1 MPEVTAS
8 GATAAVKGTFDK
20 TIKVVVDIFVPLG
33 AGIAGFFMPT
43 VLGGGYSISNAIY
56 AATNRSG
63 PAGTIDRVAWG
74 VQALINAAVG
84 AAFWSLRK
92 MDGIIAKAIGGAIG
106 GFFLGGSVCRSF
118 ASFPLERHHIGS
130 APYARSS
137 GPRLDARRF

>member
-1 MPEVTAS
+1 VPEVTAS

-106 GFFLGGSVCRSF
+106 GFFLGGSVGCLPGVF
-118 ASFPLERHHIGS
+118 GATQPPQGAIDGLVNWMKTTAAE
-130 APYARSS
+130 
-137 GPRLDARRF
+137 